1 MWVGKVRA
9 FVWWPPSRQTML
21 TQTVSKCKCKA
32 SILIY
37 TRPCPHHN
45 RGPSHQ
51 PLPLRAE
58 ESPPDTLLPA
68 VLGAEAGVWSRCASE
83 ALLRQVLEPADASS
97 GALDAGVL
105 KPGMLRSLTVE
116 VATTGMLVAG
126 PYAAG
131 GGVTSAM
138 RASRARRSASWVTE
152 LAPPFWAS
160 RSDLNSRSMRQRW
173 LIISALPSCT
183 LFRRRMQQMMT
194 GVMGRGGIM
203 AYTQSEYVQGTEDKT
218 PPLRFQ

>member
-9 FVWWPPSRQTML
+9 SVWGPPSRQTML
-21 TQTVSKCKCKA
+21 TQEISKIQMQGLHIDIYSTVPTPGSWPI
-32 SILIY
+32 S
-37 TRPCPHHN
+37 
-45 RGPSHQ
+45 

-194 GVMGRGGIM
+194 GAMGKGGHHGMNAIRLRPRHRG
-203 AYTQSEYVQGTEDKT
+203 
-218 PPLRFQ
+218 